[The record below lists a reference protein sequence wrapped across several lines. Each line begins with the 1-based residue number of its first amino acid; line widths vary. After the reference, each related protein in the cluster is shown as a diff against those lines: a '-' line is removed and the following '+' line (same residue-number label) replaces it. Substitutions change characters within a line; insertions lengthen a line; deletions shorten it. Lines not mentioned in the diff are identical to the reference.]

1 MRSLFEI
8 ACKRCNS
15 NDSNSNCEAVLGE
28 LRATLLRRGG
38 GVARVRI
45 PHHARGR
52 IRQNVDS
59 FSHNRLSSPFFTQWV
74 CTLVATPPQTTPT
87 PTKTTPAPPPIGGNC
102 IIRAATRRR
111 YTASQLLML
120 QNPHWPPAWRA
131 QRDRWAWLRCP
142 WAVAGPGRASSR
154 PRRAKLAART
164 TRGRA
169 AAHGHTKQPG
179 PYTARGPKRRSA
191 SGPSRVSV
199 AHRLSWMLRPGTAS
213 ISSRV

>member
-102 IIRAATRRR
+102 ISRAATRRR

-120 QNPHWPPAWRA
+120 QNPHWPPVWRA
-131 QRDRWAWLRCP
+131 WEGVEGLAAVPVGGGGAW
-142 WAVAGPGRASSR
+142 PGFETT
-154 PRRAKLAART
+154 RRAEGSQ
-164 TRGRA
+164 RGRLAGGPPPTGTPCSPAGQGIQSSPVYSGSTQQGARSA
-169 AAHGHTKQPG
+169 AAPRAPHVCQWLTG
-179 PYTARGPKRRSA
+179 
-191 SGPSRVSV
+191 
-199 AHRLSWMLRPGTAS
+199 
-213 ISSRV
+213 

>member
-131 QRDRWAWLRCP
+131 RRDRWAWLRCP
-142 WAVAGPGRASSR
+142 WAVAGPGRASRRRAEPKVRSADGSRAGRR
-154 PRRAKLAART
+154 PRAHKAARPI
-164 TRGRA
+164 
-169 AAHGHTKQPG
+169 HSKG
-179 PYTARGPKRRSA
+179 PEAPQRLGPLA
-191 SGPSRVSV
+191 CQWLTG
-199 AHRLSWMLRPGTAS
+199 
-213 ISSRV
+213 

>member
-15 NDSNSNCEAVLGE
+15 NDGNSAFEAVVGE

-74 CTLVATPPQTTPT
+74 CTLVATPPQTTP
-87 PTKTTPAPPPIGGNC
+87 APPPIGGNC
-102 IIRAATRRR
+102 TTRGFDTPATRRK
-111 YTASQLLML
+111 
-120 QNPHWPPAWRA
+120 
-131 QRDRWAWLRCP
+131 
-142 WAVAGPGRASSR
+142 RASCSAKPPIATNLKCAASPPR
-154 PRRAKLAART
+154 PAQGRLARNNSPNTAPPVAFPRNSSPST
-164 TRGRA
+164 APPVALPRKSSPSTRKNA
-169 AAHGHTKQPG
+169 EFG
-179 PYTARGPKRRSA
+179 P
-191 SGPSRVSV
+191 
-199 AHRLSWMLRPGTAS
+199 
-213 ISSRV
+213 I